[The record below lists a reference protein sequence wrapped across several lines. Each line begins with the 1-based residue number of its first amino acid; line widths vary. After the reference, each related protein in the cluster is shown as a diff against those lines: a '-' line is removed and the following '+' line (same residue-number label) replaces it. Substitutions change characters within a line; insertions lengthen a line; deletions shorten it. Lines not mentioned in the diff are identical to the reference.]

1 MKRMQCP
8 DERSFGE
15 RDVWANLGPVRWGN
29 SKLRHIGGDLGCLQR
44 RKVRC
49 PPERTE
55 LAPTP
60 LLKLGNQRS
69 QGLFLLVSFERVL
82 FRVQPEFLDHSPL
95 GRHSSSQLNEG

>member
-1 MKRMQCP
+1 MQCP

-15 RDVWANLGPVRWGN
+15 RDARANLGSVRRGN

-44 RKVRC
+44 RKVRRK
-49 PPERTE
+49 PERTE

-69 QGLFLLVSFERVL
+69 QGLFLLISFERVL
-82 FRVQPEFLDHSPL
+82 FRVQPELLDYTPL
-95 GRHSSSQLNEG
+95 SSSSSSQLNEG